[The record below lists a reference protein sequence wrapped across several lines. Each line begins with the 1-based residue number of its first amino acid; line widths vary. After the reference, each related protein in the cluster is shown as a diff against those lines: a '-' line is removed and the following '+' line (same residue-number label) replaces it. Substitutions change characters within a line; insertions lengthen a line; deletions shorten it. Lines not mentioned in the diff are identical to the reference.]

1 MDSATLVQLE
11 NDGWWASYKVGE
23 DNILGHG
30 STREAAL
37 EDLKRQV
44 DAFVKFLKRTGRAV
58 PEELR

>member
-1 MDSATLVQLE
+1 MDSATSVQLE
-11 NDGWWASYKVGE
+11 DDGWWASYKVGE

-30 STREAAL
+30 GTREAAL

-44 DAFVKFLKRTGRAV
+44 DAFAKFLKRIGRAV